1 MSRTFEIHMKEDPA
15 VVLDRAKAAAKRSG
29 ALFEGDLKGGT
40 FSGSGVEGTY
50 VIEGNLISLTVTEK
64 PPVIPWSIVETMV
77 HSFFAPAPDSSA
89 SDGAKGSKRK
99 AEPKTPEEAA
109 RRKAKAD
116 EVIKEHILWSV
127 GVGLVPIPLFDVAAV
142 TALQIGMLKQL
153 SKLYDVD
160 HDQESG
166 KIFVSALAGTSAAK
180 IGASL
185 IKAIPGVGSLVGSV
199 SMSALSGASTYAL
212 GQVACTQLE
221 MRGTLKGVDLNEAK
235 RAYEEAF
242 ERGKEVVKEV
252 EKNREAAADNG
263 GNDPV
268 ERLKKLKGLLDNG
281 LISEDEFEAKRAEIL
296 ANI

>member
-1 MSRTFEIHMKEDPA
+1 MSRTYEIHMKEDPA
-15 VVLDRAKAAAKRSG
+15 IVLDRAKAVAKRSG

-50 VIEGNLISLTVTEK
+50 VIEKNLISLTVTEK

-77 HSFFAPAPDSSA
+77 HSFFASAPYSSDS
-89 SDGAKGSKRK
+89 GTKGSKPK
-99 AEPKTPEEAA
+99 PEPKTPEEAA

-153 SKLYDVD
+153 SKLYEVD

-221 MRGTLKGVDLNEAK
+221 MRGSLKGVDLNEAK

-252 EKNREAAADNG
+252 EKNRESAVDAGD
-263 GNDPV
+263 NDPV
-268 ERLKKLKGLLDNG
+268 GRLKKLKGLLDNG

>member
-1 MSRTFEIHMKEDPA
+1 MKEDPA

-29 ALFEGDLKGGT
+29 ALFEGDLESGT

-50 VIEGNLISLTVTEK
+50 VIEGSLIRLTVTEK

-77 HSFFAPAPDSSA
+77 HSFFAPAPQSSSSGDKA
-89 SDGAKGSKRK
+89 GNTKAK
-99 AEPKTPEEAA
+99 PKTPEQAA
-109 RRKAKAD
+109 KRKAKAD

-221 MRGTLKGVDLNEAK
+221 MRGTLKGVDLSEAK
-235 RAYEEAF
+235 KAYEEAF

-252 EKNREAAADNG
+252 EKNRDAAAED

-281 LISEDEFEAKRAEIL
+281 LITEDEFQTKRAEIL